1 MAGLLLDSHV
11 VRWWLDDHPMLGEG
25 TRQLIAV
32 SPEVLVSVV
41 TPWELG
47 VEKALGK
54 LSFPDGLVDEVEA
67 NGFSMLSIS
76 SVHAEAAPALPL
88 HHRDPF
94 DRMLIAQCLCDGLTL
109 VTADR
114 AFEAYEVDLQDARA

>member
-1 MAGLLLDSHV
+1 MAHLLLDSHV
-11 VRWWLDDHPMLGEG
+11 VRWWLDDHPLLGTQ
-25 TRQLIAV
+25 TREQISA

-47 VEKALGK
+47 IERALGK
-54 LSFPDGLVDEVEA
+54 LSFPDGLVDEVKA
-67 NGFSMLSIS
+67 NGFEMLGIS
-76 SVHAEAAPALPL
+76 SSHAEAAPNLPP

-94 DRMLIAQCLCDGLTL
+94 DRMLVAQCQCDSLTL

-114 AFEAYEVDLQDARA
+114 RLHLYDVDLADARL

>member
-94 DRMLIAQCLCDGLTL
+94 DRMLIAQSL
-109 VTADR
+109 VSNLPVIGRDL
-114 AFEAYEVDLQDARA
+114 AFDDYGVERIW

>member
-1 MAGLLLDSHV
+1 
-11 VRWWLDDHPMLGEG
+11 MLGEG

-114 AFEAYEVDLQDARA
+114 ALEAYEVDLQDARA

>member
-1 MAGLLLDSHV
+1 MERLLLDSHV
-11 VRWWLDDHPMLGEG
+11 VRWWLEDHPMLGDD
-25 TRQLIAV
+25 TRGLIAA

-47 VEKALGK
+47 MKKALGK

-67 NGFSMLSIS
+67 NGFSMLNIS
-76 SVHAEAAPALPL
+76 SAHAEAAPVLPL
-88 HHRDPF
+88 HHGDPF

-114 AFEAYEVDLQDARA
+114 AFQAYEVDLQDARA

>member
-1 MAGLLLDSHV
+1 MAHLLLDSHV
-11 VRWWLDDHPMLGEG
+11 VRWWLDDHPMLGTQ
-25 TRQLIAV
+25 TRELISA
-32 SPEVLVSVV
+32 SSEVLVSVV

-47 VEKALGK
+47 IKRALGK

-67 NGFSMLSIS
+67 NGFEMLSIS
-76 SVHAEAAPALPL
+76 AAHVEAVPNLPP

-94 DRMLIAQCLCDGLTL
+94 DRMLIAQCQCESLTL

-114 AFEAYEVDLQDARA
+114 ALHAYEVDLQDAWA